1 MCRLAPGSDAPVTDR
16 CQRIL
21 SINSTT
27 NIFFVETSNPASP
40 VPPTSVTVPKNDKRT
55 ITGWAFFD
63 WANSAYALV
72 ITVAIFPGYFLEL
85 TNDTLNVFGLRMS
98 DSTLYAW
105 SIALAY
111 LVIAALSPL
120 LSGIADYGGKKKVF
134 LRFFTTLGALA
145 CISLMFFTSMQTLW
159 VGVTGFILATVGFAG
174 GIVFYNSFL
183 PLIATEDRYDDVS
196 AKGFSYGFVG
206 SVILLIANLIIIM
219 NYEWFGFPDGLR
231 AVPTAFVMVGLWW
244 IGFAQIPLRRLPDDM
259 APTTRENLLTKGY
272 QEIKKVWR
280 IVRGDSNTL
289 AFLFAFF
296 CYNAGVQAVLFLA
309 STFAEKE
316 LHFNTQKLIF
326 LVLILQIVAIGGAW
340 ASAKLS
346 GKKGNKFS
354 IMVMLLIWTGI
365 CITGYFVETG
375 LDFYLLAAAVGL
387 VMGGIQSLSRATYAK
402 LLPENTPDTASF
414 FSFYDVMDK
423 VSTVAGTFVFG
434 FVENLTGGMR
444 NSVAALAVF
453 FVLSLI
459 VLVTVKIKRMSSNA
473 STVSIN

>member
-1 MCRLAPGSDAPVTDR
+1 METPAESP
-16 CQRIL
+16 IL
-21 SINSTT
+21 QT
-27 NIFFVETSNPASP
+27 
-40 VPPTSVTVPKNDKRT
+40 PKNDKRT
-55 ITGWAFFD
+55 INAWAFFD

-72 ITVAIFPGYFLEL
+72 ITVAIFPGYFLTL
-85 TNDTLNVFGLRMS
+85 TNDEVNVFGLKMS

-111 LVIAALSPL
+111 LVIASLSPL

-145 CISLMFFTSMQTLW
+145 CISLIFFTSMQTLW
-159 VGVTGFILATVGFAG
+159 VGVTGFILATIGFAG

-183 PLIATEDRYDDVS
+183 PIIATEDRYDDVS
-196 AKGFSYGFVG
+196 AKGFSYGFIG
-206 SVILLIANLIIIM
+206 SVILLVANLIIIM
-219 NYEWFGFPDGLR
+219 NFEWFGFSEGLK

-244 IGFAQIPLRRLPDDM
+244 LGFAQIPLRRLPND
-259 APTTRENLLTKGY
+259 APPQQRENLLTKGY
-272 QEIKKVWR
+272 EELRKVWR
-280 IVRGDSNTL
+280 TVKGDSNTV
-289 AFLFAFF
+289 AFLVAFF

-309 STFAEKE
+309 SIFAEKE
-316 LHFNTQKLIF
+316 LGFDTQRLIF

-346 GKKGNKFS
+346 GRKGNKFS
-354 IMVMLLIWTGI
+354 IMVMLVIWTGI

-402 LLPENTPDTASF
+402 LLPEDTPDTASY

-434 FVENLTGGMR
+434 FVENITGGMR

-453 FVLSLI
+453 FVISLF
-459 VLVTVKIKRMSSNA
+459 VLA
-473 STVSIN
+473 TVSIRRMVVKNAH

>member
-1 MCRLAPGSDAPVTDR
+1 MP
-16 CQRIL
+16 
-21 SINSTT
+21 
-27 NIFFVETSNPASP
+27 E
-40 VPPTSVTVPKNDKRT
+40 KNDKRV

-85 TNDTLNVFGLRMS
+85 TDDVIHVFGIRMS

-111 LVIAALSPL
+111 LVIAVLSPI
-120 LSGIADYGGKKKVF
+120 LSGIADYGGKKKAF
-134 LRFFTTLGALA
+134 LRFFTLMGSLA
-145 CISLMFFTSMQTLW
+145 CISLLFFTSMNTLW
-159 VGVTGFILATVGFAG
+159 VGVTGFILATIGFAG

-196 AKGFSYGFVG
+196 AKGFSYGFIG
-206 SVILLIANLIIIM
+206 SVILLIINLIVIM
-219 NYEWFGFPDGLR
+219 NYGWFGFPDGLR

-244 IGFAQIPLRRLPDDM
+244 LGFAQIPLRRLPDD
-259 APTTRENLLTKGY
+259 APPQSRENLLTKGY
-272 QEIKKVWR
+272 EELRKVWR
-280 IVRGDSNTL
+280 VVRGDSNTL
-289 AFLFAFF
+289 SFLFAFF

-316 LHFNTQKLIF
+316 LHFDTTKLIF

-340 ASAKLS
+340 GSAKLS
-346 GKKGNKFS
+346 GAKGNKFS

-365 CITGYFVETG
+365 CITGYFVQTG
-375 LDFYLLAAAVGL
+375 LDFYLLAVAVGL

-402 LLPENTPDTASF
+402 LLPENTPDTASY

-423 VSTVAGTFVFG
+423 VSTVVGTFVFG
-434 FVENLTGGMR
+434 FVEQLTGGMR
-444 NSVAALAVF
+444 NSVMSLAVF
-453 FVLSLI
+453 FVLSLV
-459 VLVTVKIKRMSSNA
+459 VLA
-473 STVSIN
+473 FVSIRRMIGNGPVPA

>member
-1 MCRLAPGSDAPVTDR
+1 METPAESP
-16 CQRIL
+16 IL
-21 SINSTT
+21 QT
-27 NIFFVETSNPASP
+27 
-40 VPPTSVTVPKNDKRT
+40 PKNDKRT
-55 ITGWAFFD
+55 IVGWAFFD

-72 ITVAIFPGYFLEL
+72 ITVAIFPGYFLTL
-85 TNDTLNVFGLRMS
+85 TNDEVNVFGLKMS

-111 LVIAALSPL
+111 LVIAALSPI
-120 LSGIADYGGKKKVF
+120 LSGIADYGGKKKAF

-145 CISLMFFTSMQTLW
+145 CISLIFFTSMQTLW
-159 VGVTGFILATVGFAG
+159 VGVTGFILATIGFAG

-183 PLIATEDRYDDVS
+183 PIIATEDRYDDVS
-196 AKGFSYGFVG
+196 AKGFSYGFIG

-219 NYEWFGFPDGLR
+219 NFEWFGFSEGLK

-244 IGFAQIPLRRLPDDM
+244 LGFAQIPLRRLPNDS
-259 APTTRENLLTKGY
+259 PPQKRENLLTKGY
-272 QEIKKVWR
+272 EELRKVWR
-280 IVRGDSNTL
+280 TVKGDSNTV
-289 AFLFAFF
+289 AFLVAFF

-309 STFAEKE
+309 SVFAEKE
-316 LHFNTQKLIF
+316 LGFDTQRLIF

-346 GKKGNKFS
+346 GRKGNKFS
-354 IMVMLLIWTGI
+354 IMVMLVIWTGI

-402 LLPENTPDTASF
+402 LLPENTPDTASY

-434 FVENLTGGMR
+434 IVENLTGGMR

-453 FVLSLI
+453 FVISLF
-459 VLVTVKIKRMSSNA
+459 VLA
-473 STVSIN
+473 TVSIRRMSVKNAQVA

>member
-1 MCRLAPGSDAPVTDR
+1 METIDTTAAPAK
-16 CQRIL
+16 
-21 SINSTT
+21 N
-27 NIFFVETSNPASP
+27 NP
-40 VPPTSVTVPKNDKRT
+40 RT
-55 ITGWAFFD
+55 INGWAFFD

-85 TNDTLNVFGLRMS
+85 TSDSVNVLGFRMS

-111 LVIAALSPL
+111 MVIAILSPI
-120 LSGIADYGGKKKVF
+120 LSGIADYGGQKKAF

-145 CISLMFFTSMQTLW
+145 CISLLFFTGMPTLW
-159 VGVTGFILATVGFAG
+159 VGVLGFILATIGFAG

-196 AKGFSYGFVG
+196 AKGFSYGFIG
-206 SVILLIANLIIIM
+206 SVILLLINLLVIM
-219 NYEWFGFPDGLR
+219 KYQWFGFPDGLR

-244 IGFAQIPLRRLPDDM
+244 IGFAQIPLRRLPEDRVEKQPK
-259 APTTRENLLTKGY
+259 ANLIRKGY
-272 QEIKKVWR
+272 DELLKAWHSLKQDR
-280 IVRGDSNTL
+280 NTV
-289 AFLFAFF
+289 AFLISFF

-316 LHFNTQKLIF
+316 LHFSSAGLIL

-354 IMVMLLIWTGI
+354 LMIMLFIWTVV
-365 CITGYFVETG
+365 CIVGYFVQTG
-375 LDFYLLAAAVGL
+375 LDFYLLASAVGL

-402 LLPENTPDTASF
+402 FLPENTPDTASY

-434 FVENLTGGMR
+434 FVEQLTGGMR
-444 NSVAALAVF
+444 NSVLALAVF
-453 FVLSLI
+453 FVVSVV
-459 VLVTVKIKRMSSNA
+459 VLATVTVRRMKS
-473 STVSIN
+473 

>member
-1 MCRLAPGSDAPVTDR
+1 M
-16 CQRIL
+16 
-21 SINSTT
+21 
-27 NIFFVETSNPASP
+27 ETSDPASLHP
-40 VPPTSVTVPKNDKRT
+40 SASIPTPKNDKRT

-85 TNDTLNVFGLRMS
+85 TNDSVNVFGMQMS

-111 LVIAALSPL
+111 LVIAAISPI

-145 CISLMFFTSMQTLW
+145 CISLMFFTGMKTLW
-159 VGVTGFILATVGFAG
+159 VGVTGFILATIGFAG

-196 AKGFSYGFVG
+196 AKGFSYGFIG
-206 SVILLIANLIIIM
+206 SVILLVVNLIVIM
-219 NYEWFGFPDGLR
+219 NYGWFGFPDGLR
-231 AVPTAFVMVGLWW
+231 AVPTAFIMVGLWW
-244 IGFAQIPLRRLPDDM
+244 IGFAQIPLRRLPNDVV
-259 APTTRENLLTKGY
+259 PLTKENLLTKGY
-272 QEIKKVWR
+272 MEIKKVWR
-280 IVRGDSNTL
+280 IVRGDTNTL

-316 LHFNTQKLIF
+316 LHFDTQKLIF

-346 GKKGNKFS
+346 GQKGNKFS
-354 IMVMLLIWTGI
+354 IMIMLFIWTGI
-365 CITGYFVETG
+365 CIIGYFVKTG
-375 LDFYLLAAAVGL
+375 YDFYMLAAAVGL

-402 LLPENTPDTASF
+402 FLPENTPDTASY

-423 VSTVAGTFVFG
+423 VSTVVGTFTFG
-434 FVENLTGGMR
+434 IVENLTGGMR
-444 NSVAALAVF
+444 NSVASLAVF
-453 FVLSLI
+453 FVISLI
-459 VLVTVKIKRMSSNA
+459 VLATVKIRR
-473 STVSIN
+473 INTRGSAA